1 MPKIDILF
9 ILLAVLCLICGICL
23 GIAMGMSQNF
33 QFTPVHAHLNLLG
46 WASLALF
53 GLIYKAYPELAK
65 SRLAMAHFALSSLSS
80 VVFPLG
86 LYLAIAHANPLLA
99 IAASFLALAGVLVFF
114 TNLVRV
120 FFGSTADPAGDE
132 RIAV

>member
-1 MPKIDILF
+1 
-9 ILLAVLCLICGICL
+9 
-23 GIAMGMSQNF
+23 MGVSQSF
-33 QFTPVHAHLNLLG
+33 QFTPIHAHLNLLG
-46 WASLALF
+46 WASLAMF
-53 GLIYKAYPELAK
+53 GLIYKSYPELAK

-80 VVFPLG
+80 IVFPLG

-99 IAASFLALAGVLVFF
+99 VAASFLALGGVLVFF

-120 FFGSTADPAGDE
+120 FFGATGDPAGED